1 MNQFN
6 YTDQSNSFSKN
17 IGNYTP
23 DKYSYKPQ
31 LGDEI
36 DIFKNI
42 FNQHF
47 EGVVVSI
54 NETPE
59 FIKDLLKDEFGVYIE
74 KEQIDFFDNKYFCWG
89 NEWEGY
95 INEESTDCDV
105 YFVGEI
111 KLTKS
116 NIKNIFTD
124 NKSIDDVFNEEVR
137 EINYRCE
144 TLSLKLTRIK
154 NRNFKIEGFVRCFIN
169 GNSVIT
175 TKEVKDLKESYQS
188 SEEIENVAWSD
199 EIIDN
204 QLKLELNQIIDVMC
218 LKERKDYHPGS
229 RKTVRD
235 IVHPSL
241 FCYVEG
247 VSKIKNPK
255 SMPKKLECGD
265 MDFWGRQYEDSK
277 YQWLPSEFFI
287 EESGKVSINSYIN
300 NLDQNKYPQSYP
312 LLANIFEKFVP
323 MFEKVCSN
331 LRNDFYGTESNH
343 NGKAICIPLRN
354 RNLQVVTKIVEY
366 RVNKEEN
373 FDGVW
378 HVEGMS
384 HENIIATGLYIFK
397 REENFNGAEIEFRRF
412 LYEDEGSEIIY
423 STPQNANRQ
432 TDQMGGGD
440 VKPLG
445 RLETPEGRAI
455 VFPNSHIHKLTNMVS
470 ADGKDAVRRI
480 LVFWL
485 VNPDVKIVS
494 SRDVAPQQTVMTFKE
509 AKKYQLELMKERK
522 LHKESFMEREVFL
535 CEH

>member
-1 MNQFN
+1 MTNFN
-6 YTDQSNSFSKN
+6 YTDKPNLFSKN

-42 FNQHF
+42 FGQHF
-47 EGVVVSI
+47 DGIVVKI
-54 NETPE
+54 NETPNL
-59 FIKDLLKDEFGVYIE
+59 IQDLLKDDFGFYVE
-74 KEQIDFFDNKYFCWG
+74 EEHIDYFDKKYFCWG
-89 NEWEGY
+89 NEWESY

-105 YFVGEI
+105 YFVGE
-111 KLTKS
+111 LSLNKS
-116 NIKNIFTD
+116 NIKHIFID
-124 NKSIDDVFNEEVR
+124 NQNIDDVFSEEVK
-137 EINYRCE
+137 EINFSSE
-144 TLSLKLTRIK
+144 KLSFKLTRIK
-154 NRNFKIEGFVRCFIN
+154 NHNFKIAGFVRCFVN

-175 TKEVKDLKESYQS
+175 TKEVKDLKEVYQS
-188 SEEIENVAWSD
+188 SDEVENVAWSG
-199 EIIDN
+199 EIVDIE
-204 QLKLELNQIIDVMC
+204 LKIELNKIVDLMC
-218 LKERKDYHPGS
+218 AKERKDYHPGS

-241 FCYVEG
+241 YCYVEG
-247 VSKIKNPK
+247 VSKIKE
-255 SMPKKLECGD
+255 STKKTKNYEVGD

-277 YQWLPSEFFI
+277 YQWLPAEFFI
-287 EESGKVSINSYIN
+287 DNDGKVSINSYIN
-300 NLDQNKYPQSYP
+300 NLDRNKYSKAYP
-312 LLANIFEKFVP
+312 LIANIFEKFVP

-331 LRNDFYGTESNH
+331 LRNDFYGTESKH
-343 NGKAICIPLRN
+343 NGKAVNVPLRN

-384 HENIIATGLYIFK
+384 HENILATGLYIFK

-412 LYEDEGSEIIY
+412 LYEDEGNEIIC
-423 STPQNANRQ
+423 STPQNAQRQ

-440 VKPLG
+440 VKPVG

-470 ADGKDAVRRI
+470 SDGEDAVRRI

-485 VNPDVKIVS
+485 VNPDVEIVS
-494 SRDVAPQQTVMTFKE
+494 TKDVEEQQNVMSFKE

-522 LHKESFMEREVFL
+522 LHKESFLEREVYL